1 MFVQRKPFKNDKTS
15 EFPDIMIQS
24 LSPPASTELVGLSAH
39 IRRIDEGHF
48 IILSL
53 YLQQKFVARCLCM
66 LHFWLQSESCI
77 APSLPSAWQLNWNVC
92 VGSAY
97 HAMAVPGLSQ
107 RVIVCVRGGLAV
119 IITWPTAD
127 CFGNRALVSPLN
139 ARWNFAYI
147 FQKNNPAMRWF
158 LRLLCF
164 KIAALRTVVQSASRY
179 QSKGGNQGNFIV
191 SRVWKWKMQSTRLST
206 PCFINDINDLTSMC
220 WW

>member
-1 MFVQRKPFKNDKTS
+1 MFAQRKMFTNDKTK
-15 EFPDIMIQS
+15 EFPDLMIQS
-24 LSPPASTELVGLSAH
+24 LSPPVSTELVGSSAH
-39 IRRIDEGHF
+39 IRRIEEGHF

-53 YLQQKFVARCLCM
+53 HLQQKFVARCLCV

-107 RVIVCVRGGLAV
+107 RVIVCVGGGGWGVAV

-127 CFGNRALVSPLN
+127 CFGDRALVSPLN

-147 FQKNNPAMRWF
+147 FQKNNPAMRSF
-158 LRLLCF
+158 LRLLCY
-164 KIAALRTVVQSASRY
+164 KIAALRTVVQSVQR
-179 QSKGGNQGNFIV
+179 
-191 SRVWKWKMQSTRLST
+191 R
-206 PCFINDINDLTSMC
+206 
-220 WW
+220 